1 MSSLSEGFQAGLQ
14 IARDSRIDKAGEEDR
29 KLNTAM
35 RQFQVDR
42 LKKDAEIN
50 AELENFDKV
59 TRYDAESLDFNSPGY
74 ARELVGIAKTRMRD
88 LSPAARERALPQVK
102 MLYDQFDATSKVEA
116 EMDQRALATDYR
128 RLFGTDPAGI
138 SYQDAKFAMVAKD
151 KFGVDPVFSV
161 QGKGA
166 ESYNAFDR
174 KATQDAVEVQR
185 EIASETAG
193 KLAGIAESKK
203 LEASIPGKEVVASRE
218 RNIGLAN
225 ERMDLET
232 KANREAAKDSKL
244 VQNVIDDSS
253 VFPTSFEAPASLSK
267 RETIMEFRAFQRSEP
282 FPLTDDGQPDYRTAE
297 KMIKDAKLST
307 LRAEAEAKRDPT
319 KDSGEGKFTEGQT
332 KAANFFNM
340 MKSAE
345 DILAGLPPDSQ
356 PGIVSR
362 VVEGV
367 PVVGEAIARS
377 GQSDATQRYVQ
388 ASKTWVRAKLR
399 RESGAVIGPQE
410 MKDEI
415 ATYFP
420 QVGDTAGNIAQ
431 KAGMRLE
438 AQKGMK
444 AEAGRAVDIVGG
456 GGSSTRVENG
466 VLYAPSKEAGD
477 AYLAANPNADVKKL
491 KVGNKYFEVKKTP

>member
-42 LKKDAEIN
+42 LKKDAEI
-50 AELENFDKV
+50 
-59 TRYDAESLDFNSPGY
+59 DAEITKFDSSTQDALRSLDSNHIGY
-74 ARELVGIAKTRMRD
+74 GRD
-88 LSPAARERALPQVK
+88 VIGVVRTGMKSLSPAARAKALPQVK
-102 MLYDQFDATSKVEA
+102 MLYDQFDATAKVEA
-116 EMDQRALATDYR
+116 EMEQRGAMTDYLR
-128 RLFGTDPAGI
+128 AFGQEAVGI
-138 SYQDAKFAMVAKD
+138 SYPDIKLALKAKE
-151 KFGVDPVFSV
+151 FGVDPVFSV

-185 EIASETAG
+185 EIAAETAG
-193 KLAGIAESKK
+193 KLAGVAESKR
-203 LEASIPGKEVVASRE
+203 LEASIPGKEMVASRE

-232 KANREAAKDSKL
+232 KANREAAKNSKL
-244 VQNVIDDSS
+244 VQDVISDPS
-253 VFPTSFEAPASLSK
+253 VFPTSFEVPASLSK

-282 FPLTDDGQPDYRTAE
+282 FPLTSDGQPDYRTAE
-297 KMIKDAKLST
+297 KMIDEKKLS
-307 LRAEAEAKRDPT
+307 RIRSEADAKRDPT

-356 PGIVSR
+356 PGLASTA
-362 VVEGV
+362 
-367 PVVGEAIARS
+367 VGGIPMVGKTIARS

-388 ASKTWVRAKLR
+388 ASETWVRAKLR
-399 RESGAVIGPQE
+399 RESGAVIGVDE
-410 MKDEI
+410 MKSEL
-415 ATYFP
+415 ATFFP
-420 QVGDTAGNIAQ
+420 QVGDTAGTIAQ
-431 KAGMRLE
+431 KAALRLE
-438 AQKGMK
+438 AQKGLK
-444 AEAGRAVDIVGG
+444 GEAGRAIKTEGG
-456 GGSSTRVENG
+456 GGTRVENG

-491 KVGNKYFEVKKTP
+491 KVGNQYFEVKKTP